1 MSCPSAPL
9 RIAMLAP
16 YPARAVLAPDRI
28 KPRYRNREHAAPWIR
43 SLCGSLSE
51 RSEVV
56 VQVFVHSRAVTHPC
70 ETEDAQGFPIVFV
83 PKREPIRTDPFHGF
97 WPGRCALRPWLR
109 RFQPDIVHGFG
120 TEGGYGVIA
129 VHQPQPSVIF
139 VQGIQEMLAPFY
151 DYSSLRVWARQR
163 YERLVMQRVRGVVAE
178 TQFAA
183 DWARSLNAEAVIR
196 VIPHGVDAAYSEV
209 RSNPQS
215 TTFLSIGSM
224 VRQKGPDT
232 VLRAFALC
240 ASSHARLVLIGDGHR
255 RLEYEALAAA
265 LNVAD
270 RVSFTGQLSQAEVMR
285 HMADARALVIA
296 SRMDTSPN
304 VITEAHA
311 AGLPVI
317 GTRAGGIPEMINDG
331 EDGYLVDIDDADAM
345 AERMHHVLSDAD
357 TASRL
362 GVAGRKKVR
371 VLNDPARIAEE
382 HIRLYRDLVNE

>member
-1 MSCPSAPL
+1 MSRPSTPL

-16 YPARAVLAPDRI
+16 YPATATLVPDQI

-139 VQGIQEMLAPFY
+139 VQGILAALAPY
-151 DYSSLRVWARQR
+151 GDHSWIRKRARQY
-163 YERLVMQRVRGVVAE
+163 YERLVMRRVRGVVAE

-183 DWARSLNAEAVIR
+183 DWARSLNDEAVIR
-196 VIPHGVDAAYSEV
+196 VIPHGIDAAYYEM
-209 RSNPQS
+209 RSNPES
-215 TTFLSIGSM
+215 TTLLSIGSL
-224 VRQKGPDT
+224 VRHKGPDT
-232 VLRAFALC
+232 VIRAFA
-240 ASSHARLVLIGDGHR
+240 ASDQPRARLVMIGDGPHR
-255 RLEYEALAAA
+255 IEYEALATA

-270 RVSFTGQLSQAEVMR
+270 RVSFTGQLSQEEVMR
-285 HMADARALVIA
+285 HLARARALVIA

-331 EDGYLVDIDDADAM
+331 EDGYLVDVDDAEAM
-345 AERMHHVLSDAD
+345 AERMRHLLSDAD

-362 GVAGRKKVR
+362 GEAGRKKVR

-382 HIRLYRDLVNE
+382 HIRLYRELVNG